1 MLCGAGSSAIV
12 SEVTRI
18 SLAGHSCR
26 REGIKECLAA
36 ERSSLTLTFALFL
49 ASLSSSPRSHRLER
63 TLVSDKRIR
72 VHCAGTEGLTGLAT
86 I

>member
-1 MLCGAGSSAIV
+1 MLCAAGSSAIV

-36 ERSSLTLTFALFL
+36 ERSSLTFLFALFL
-49 ASLSSSPRSHRLER
+49 ASMLMSPRSHRLDR
-63 TLVSDKRIR
+63 TLVSDEIIK
-72 VHCAGTEGLTGLAT
+72 
-86 I
+86 